1 VLRAR
6 CRAGAARRGG
16 RAGGLAGSL
25 VMDVASLA
33 ARLVLA
39 MVLAAAGVAKLAD
52 RAGARSAVTELGVPP
67 GLASPLA
74 LVLPLVELVI
84 AGMLVWDRSAVAGAI
99 AALVLLA
106 AFTAAITLS
115 VARGRRPEC
124 HCFGQLSSKP
134 AGGRPRATS
143 CSAAWPLG
151 SPWRGPAP
159 ALWTG
164 SAT

>member
-1 VLRAR
+1 
-6 CRAGAARRGG
+6 
-16 RAGGLAGSL
+16 
-25 VMDVASLA
+25 MDVASLA